1 MDLEKQADAPQYLC
15 GFLSLAAFIATD
27 PDQTTAIFSRYRRL
41 GARHLLYLHSHLAEL
56 QAELDLLDRE
66 DWHGG
71 LEHKQLARNWKA
83 FCDASPDTPRLRRKR
98 KLLRDIG
105 RALKRYRELR
115 NHERCANLGQDLTS
129 CVGEALFYKSHLAS
143 LPPPSKR
150 TMEAFRYHFHN

>member
-1 MDLEKQADAPQYLC
+1 MDLEKQADTPQYLC
-15 GFLSLAAFIATD
+15 GFPSLAAFIATD

-41 GARHLLYLHSHLAEL
+41 GARHILHLQSNLAEL

-83 FCDASPDTPRLRRKR
+83 FCDAPPNTPRLRRKR

-105 RALKRYRELR
+105 RALK
-115 NHERCANLGQDLTS
+115 
-129 CVGEALFYKSHLAS
+129 
-143 LPPPSKR
+143 
-150 TMEAFRYHFHN
+150 